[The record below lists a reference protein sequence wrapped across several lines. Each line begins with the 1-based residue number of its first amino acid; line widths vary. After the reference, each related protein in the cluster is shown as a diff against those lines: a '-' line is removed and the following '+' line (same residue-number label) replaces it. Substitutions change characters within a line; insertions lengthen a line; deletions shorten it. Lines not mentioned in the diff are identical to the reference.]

1 MRASSSSAASPS
13 RPTAGTTCA
22 FGVVP
27 PEYNHSFAASLK
39 QAIDF
44 AYDEWQ
50 AKRVAAR
57 RYVS

>member
-1 MRASSSSAASPS
+1 MV
-13 RPTAGTTCA
+13 T
-22 FGVVP
+22 

-50 AKRVAAR
+50 AKSVGFVAYGAVR
-57 RYVS
+57 PAGTR